1 MQNDG
6 RMPIF
11 KDRFNELYRQLSNGS
26 ITEFAKK
33 LDLSRQTVGF
43 YLNGD
48 RIPDI
53 QTLLQICTRCKVS
66 SDWLIGLSNESDT
79 RQTVR
84 SVCDYIGLSA
94 STVNYLH
101 YARNDSDDLSVGFYR
116 KFFDSIIQIGASGLD
131 AIPGYVLEAARA
143 HIIASSSE
151 EKQSH
156 IGIENIISAISRKG
170 NTYTIPASSAED
182 YFLMV
187 AQEEI
192 SKALA
197 EVIGRME
204 DDAIKQ
210 LDSVG
215 RIDSVSLWTIDED
228 DFEPWYAEKEYGEEQ
243 KANGEHQE
251 D

>member
-11 KDRFNELYRQLSNGS
+11 KERFNELFRQLSNGS

-66 SDWLIGLSNESDT
+66 SDWLIGISSESDT
-79 RQTVR
+79 DQTVR
-84 SVCDYIGLSA
+84 SVCEYIGLSA

-101 YARNDSDDLSVGFYR
+101 FAGYDPDDLNVGFYR
-116 KFFDSIIQIGASGLD
+116 KLFDSIIQIGESGLD

-143 HIIASSSE
+143 HIIASSE
-151 EKQSH
+151 ENPSYMEIQ
-156 IGIENIISAISRKG
+156 NIISAVSRKG

-182 YFLMV
+182 FFLLE
-187 AQEEI
+187 AQEEV
-192 SKALA
+192 SKALS

-210 LDSVG
+210 LESIG
-215 RIDSVSLWTIDED
+215 RIDSGSLWTIDED
-228 DFEPWYAEKEYGEEQ
+228 DFEPWYAEEKHREEQ
-243 KANGEHQE
+243 KANGEHKE

>member
-6 RMPIF
+6 RMPVF
-11 KDRFNELYRQLSNGS
+11 KERFNELFRRLSNGS
-26 ITEFAKK
+26 ITEFAKI
-33 LDLSRQTVGF
+33 LELSRQTVGF

-53 QTLLQICTRCKVS
+53 QTLLHICTKCKVS
-66 SDWLIGLSNESDT
+66 SDWLIGISDESDT
-79 RQTVR
+79 DQTVR

-101 YARNDSDDLSVGFYR
+101 FAGYDPDDLSVGFYR

-143 HIIASSSE
+143 HIIASSE
-151 EKQSH
+151 ETPSH
-156 IGIENIISAISRKG
+156 MKLENIISAISRKG

-182 YFLMV
+182 FFLLE

-210 LDSVG
+210 LESVG
-215 RIDSVSLWTIDED
+215 RIDSASLWTIDED
-228 DFEPWYAEKEYGEEQ
+228 DDFEPWYSERESGEE
-243 KANGEHQE
+243 
-251 D
+251 